1 MTSNIKETDL
11 LVPTCIHWTIEDV
24 SNWIEEIGFPQYRE
38 CFESNMINGRKLALA
53 NAR

>member
-1 MTSNIKETDL
+1 MATIREEDL

-24 SNWIEEIGFPQYRE
+24 ANWVEEIGFPQYRD
-38 CFESNMINGRKLALA
+38 CFESNLIDGRKLVLA